1 MSKKIEDGLTP
12 QQRYQKNNKKRYSID
27 CIISTEQDI
36 IDWIESQSNKAG
48 AIKKLIRADIER
60 NKNN

>member
-36 IDWIESQSNKAG
+36 IDWMNHNQIKLD

-60 NKNN
+60 NKG